1 MWYSYASGS
10 VTKNIHQP
18 SHLFLY
24 GRHFAFVLTKRL
36 RFLTRNFTFFRMYHF
51 ICRHRNDGLYDFVLF
66 VRCYKQEISERAVQH
81 RKFWCFNVP
90 VVYFNLLFLLLFGT
104 FWRTLGTS
112 RTPDQK
118 FAKKDGPILRGKEQS
133 FESNERANTPKSHP
147 KNNP

>member
-1 MWYSYASGS
+1 
-10 VTKNIHQP
+10 
-18 SHLFLY
+18 
-24 GRHFAFVLTKRL
+24 
-36 RFLTRNFTFFRMYHF
+36 MYHF

-66 VRCYKQEISERAVQH
+66 VRCSKQEISERAVQH

-118 FAKKDGPILRGKEQS
+118 FAGYSNLEPCPGNLRRGKAPSILSKCLPLKKNTCTRPVPVATTTTTTTTTTIPTKVSDSQY
-133 FESNERANTPKSHP
+133 FRCERSKAWFNH
-147 KNNP
+147 

>member
-1 MWYSYASGS
+1 
-10 VTKNIHQP
+10 
-18 SHLFLY
+18 
-24 GRHFAFVLTKRL
+24 
-36 RFLTRNFTFFRMYHF
+36 MYHF

-66 VRCYKQEISERAVQH
+66 VRCSKQEISERAVQH

-118 FAKKDGPILRGKEQS
+118 FAIFKIVDSGTRRSRVGYLAFKEERKKVLQL
-133 FESNERANTPKSHP
+133 
-147 KNNP
+147 

>member
-24 GRHFAFVLTKRL
+24 GRHSAFVLTKRL

-66 VRCYKQEISERAVQH
+66 VRCSKQEISERAVQH
-81 RKFWCFNVP
+81 QKIWCFNVP
-90 VVYFNLLFLLLFGT
+90 VVHFNLLFLLLFGT

-118 FAKKDGPILRGKEQS
+118 FAKYGEDSIRCVRILAKAQVLYCTT
-133 FESNERANTPKSHP
+133 RANPCHI
-147 KNNP
+147 

>member
-1 MWYSYASGS
+1 
-10 VTKNIHQP
+10 
-18 SHLFLY
+18 
-24 GRHFAFVLTKRL
+24 
-36 RFLTRNFTFFRMYHF
+36 MYHF

-118 FAKKDGPILRGKEQS
+118 FALIGEPHYSNRFSLACSSQVRTMVTGFVRVRSLSFVPAAPASYNKIELRLP
-133 FESNERANTPKSHP
+133 THL
-147 KNNP
+147 